1 LGAGAGNFA
10 VGGIAMTK
18 PNTRFMRRAAR
29 SFRVVAGGRPFELR
43 KLALVA
49 LVLAGVG
56 VCSLAESQKFYEQ
69 GSAPSFTATQA
80 DRGKAAYNNA
90 CATCHGTNLND
101 GAFGPALKGESFQ
114 KKWGAQSPPV
124 LFSYMIQKMPP
135 ADPGR
140 LGGQTYADLE
150 AYIFQANGLQ
160 PGATELT
167 VAELGGASSQGAQ
180 AAQGF
185 QGDVRA
191 TVANRDAT
199 YKAVMARRAAELEK
213 ITPVTDSV
221 LQHPPAADW
230 LMWRRT
236 YSGLGFSPLER
247 IKKENVNNLRLV
259 WSRALPLSA
268 DEITPLVHDGVVFIE
283 SGNTVEALDGAKGDL
298 LWQYVRP
305 LGGELISGRESTM
318 RGIAI
323 YQDKLYA
330 PTADGH
336 MIALNV
342 KTGKLVWDHQV
353 VVPLTGA
360 YAHSN
365 HDFRLDGAPIVA
377 RGKVTIGVSLGITNP
392 RGGCFIVGLDAQ
404 TGDEVWRFNTIARPG
419 QPGGDSWNGAPVEQ
433 RFGASVWT
441 GGSYDPKLNLVYF
454 GTGNTYDAG
463 TLLQAH
469 PQKGTSNDAL
479 YTESTVA
486 LDPDTGKLVWYYQHM
501 NRDVW
506 DLDWAF
512 EQLLITLPVRGKPT
526 DLVVSG
532 GKMALFD
539 AVDRASGGYEFSKDL
554 GLQTL
559 VSAIDPRTG
568 KKIINPK
575 FEPAANKTDF
585 ICPDANGARNW
596 PATSYDPETHILY
609 VPLAE
614 SCMDY
619 TWVPRDPAQTA
630 AGGLDIRYVLRLRPD
645 SDGKMGRIE
654 AVNLETQNIVWT
666 IRQRAPIASAMLS
679 TAGGIVFSGSQDRE
693 FTAYD
698 SETGKALWEV
708 GLNATPS
715 SYPITYGVD
724 GKQYVAVVSGGGGPL
739 DASGSSLA
747 PEFDNPAG
755 GTTLWI
761 FKLPDAG
768 DAPRQYV
775 PGHISRGKEGPARG
789 RNLGAE
795 LFENGHLPISSL
807 RSSSPSIGS
816 TPRKSEIGR
825 LKKKARGRRT
835 EGAGL
840 RVFFIGPTGFCK
852 WLPGED
858 SNLEHFG

>member
-1 LGAGAGNFA
+1 MTKTHTFFMRATARVFRIVAGRSAFSWQKPAVAAFILAGAGVSA
-10 VGGIAMTK
+10 
-18 PNTRFMRRAAR
+18 
-29 SFRVVAGGRPFELR
+29 
-43 KLALVA
+43 LAQ
-49 LVLAGVG
+49 
-56 VCSLAESQKFYEQ
+56 SEKFYEQ
-69 GSAPSFTATQA
+69 SPVPNFTASQA
-80 DRGKAAYNNA
+80 ERGKAAYNSA
-90 CATCHGTNLND
+90 CATCHGTNLDD
-101 GAFGPALKGESFQ
+101 GAFGPTLKGASFQ
-114 KKWGAQSPPV
+114 KKWGAQSPSA

-140 LGGQTYADLE
+140 LGGQTSADVE
-150 AYIFQANGLQ
+150 AYILQANGLK
-160 PGATELT
+160 PGATELN
-167 VAELGGASSQGAQ
+167 AAQLGGASAGGAKGAQ
-180 AAQGF
+180 AF

-191 TVANRDAT
+191 AVGNHDAT
-199 YKAVMARRAAELEK
+199 YKASMAHRAAELEK
-213 ITPVTDSV
+213 IAPVTDSV
-221 LQHPPAADW
+221 LQHPSGADW

-236 YSGLGFSPLER
+236 YSGLGFSPLAG
-247 IKKENVNNLRLV
+247 IKKANINNLRLA

-268 DEITPLVHDGVVFIE
+268 DEITPLVHDDVLFLE

-305 LGGELISGRESTM
+305 LGDELIGGRESTM
-318 RGIAI
+318 RGMAI

-353 VVPLTGA
+353 VVPLTGV

-365 HDFRLDGAPIVA
+365 HDFRLDGAPIAV
-377 RGKVTIGVSLGITNP
+377 RGKVIIGVGLGITDP
-392 RGGCFIVGLDAQ
+392 SGGCFIVGLDAQ

-454 GTGNTYDAG
+454 GTGNTYDVG
-463 TLLQAH
+463 TLLQPH
-469 PQKGTSNDAL
+469 PQKGASNDAL

-512 EQLLITLPVRGKPT
+512 EQLLITLPVHGKPA

-532 GKMALFD
+532 GKMAVFD
-539 AVDRASGGYEFSKDL
+539 AVDRASGTYEFSKDL

-559 VSAIDPRTG
+559 VTAIDPKTG
-568 KKIINPK
+568 KKIIDPK
-575 FEPAANKTDF
+575 LEPAANKTDF
-585 ICPDANGARNW
+585 ICPDATGARNW

-609 VPLAE
+609 VPLTE

-619 TWVPRDPAQTA
+619 TWVPGTPAQTA
-630 AGGLDIRYVLRLRPD
+630 AGGLDIRYELRLRPE
-645 SDGKMGRIE
+645 SDGKMGRVE
-654 AVNLETQNIVWT
+654 AVNLETKKVVWMD
-666 IRQRAPIASAMLS
+666 RQRAPIASAMLA
-679 TAGGIVFSGSQDRE
+679 TAGGIVFAGSQNRE

-698 SETGKALWEV
+698 SATGKALWHV

-715 SYPITYGVD
+715 SSPITYNAG

-747 PEFDNPAG
+747 PEFDDPAG

-761 FKLPDAG
+761 FKLPDAA
-768 DAPRQYV
+768 DAAPQ
-775 PGHISRGKEGPARG
+775 
-789 RNLGAE
+789 
-795 LFENGHLPISSL
+795 
-807 RSSSPSIGS
+807 
-816 TPRKSEIGR
+816 
-825 LKKKARGRRT
+825 
-835 EGAGL
+835 
-840 RVFFIGPTGFCK
+840 
-852 WLPGED
+852 
-858 SNLEHFG
+858 

>member
-1 LGAGAGNFA
+1 MRTAVRAQGIVEGRGAFGWRKVAAAFILG
-10 VGGIAMTK
+10 
-18 PNTRFMRRAAR
+18 
-29 SFRVVAGGRPFELR
+29 
-43 KLALVA
+43 
-49 LVLAGVG
+49 GVG
-56 VCSLAESQKFYEQ
+56 ICALAQSQKFFEQ
-69 GSAPSFTATQA
+69 GPAPSFTASQA
-80 DRGKAAYNNA
+80 ERGKAAYNSA
-90 CATCHGTNLND
+90 CATCHGTNLDD
-101 GAFGPALKGESFQ
+101 GAFGPALKGALFQ
-114 KKWGAQSPPV
+114 KKWGAQSPAA
-124 LFSYMIQKMPP
+124 LFAYMIQKMPP

-140 LGGQTYADLE
+140 LGGQTTADVE
-150 AYIFQANGLQ
+150 AYILQASGVE

-167 VAELGGASSQGAQ
+167 AAQLGGVSAGGAQ
-180 AAQGF
+180 AAQAF

-191 TVANRDAT
+191 ATGNHDAT
-199 YKAVMARRAAELEK
+199 YKAVMASRAAELEK

-221 LQHPPAADW
+221 LQHPSDADW

-236 YSGLGFSPLER
+236 YSGLGFSPLAE
-247 IKKENVNNLRLV
+247 IKKPNVGDLRLA

-268 DEITPLVHDGVVFIE
+268 DEITPLVHDGVLFLE

-305 LGGELISGRESTM
+305 LGDELIAGRESTM

-353 VVPLTGA
+353 VVPLTGV

-365 HDFRLDGAPIVA
+365 HDFRLDGEPIVVH
-377 RGKVTIGVSLGITNP
+377 GKVIMGVSLGITNP
-392 RGGCFIVGLDAQ
+392 SGGCYIVGLDAQ

-433 RFGASVWT
+433 RFGASIWT

-454 GTGNTYDAG
+454 GTGNTYDIG
-463 TLLQAH
+463 TLLQPH
-469 PQKGTSNDAL
+469 PQKGESNDAL

-486 LDPDTGKLVWYYQHM
+486 LNPDSGKLVWYYQHM

-512 EQLLITLPVRGKPT
+512 EQLLITLPVGGRPT

-539 AVDRASGGYEFSKDL
+539 AVNRANGTYEFSKDL
-554 GLQTL
+554 GMQTL
-559 VSAIDPRTG
+559 VTAIDPKTG
-568 KKIINPK
+568 KKIIDPK
-575 FEPAANKTDF
+575 LEPAANKTDI
-585 ICPDANGARNW
+585 ICPDATGARNW
-596 PATSYDPETHILY
+596 PATSYDPGTHILY

-619 TWVPRDPAQTA
+619 TWVPRDLAQTA
-630 AGGLDIRYVLRLRPD
+630 GGGLDIRYELRLRPD
-645 SDGKMGRIE
+645 NDGKMGRIE
-654 AVNLETQNIVWT
+654 AVNLETKKVVWT
-666 IRQRAPIASAMLS
+666 DRQRAPIASAMLA
-679 TAGGIVFSGSQDRE
+679 TAGGIVFAGSQNRE

-698 SETGKALWEV
+698 STTGKALWEA
-708 GLNATPS
+708 GLNAAPS
-715 SYPITYGVD
+715 SSPITYAAG

-747 PEFDNPAG
+747 PEFDNPSG

-761 FKLPDAG
+761 FKLPDTTAG
-768 DAPRQYV
+768 RA
-775 PGHISRGKEGPARG
+775 AG
-789 RNLGAE
+789 R
-795 LFENGHLPISSL
+795 
-807 RSSSPSIGS
+807 
-816 TPRKSEIGR
+816 
-825 LKKKARGRRT
+825 
-835 EGAGL
+835 
-840 RVFFIGPTGFCK
+840 
-852 WLPGED
+852 
-858 SNLEHFG
+858 

>member
-1 LGAGAGNFA
+1 MIPPERISACGSKLRALPSAA
-10 VGGIAMTK
+10 SQMAKTK
-18 PNTRFMRRAAR
+18 TPLIRLAAR
-29 SFRVVAGGRPFELR
+29 MVAGHHPFGLR
-43 KLALVA
+43 KPALVT
-49 LVLAGVG
+49 LIFAGVG
-56 VCSLAESQKFYEQ
+56 VCSLAQSQKFYEP
-69 GSAPSFTATQA
+69 GPAPSFTTSQTE
-80 DRGKAAYNNA
+80 RGKVAYNNA
-90 CATCHGTNLND
+90 CASCHGTNLDD
-101 GAFGPALKGESFQ
+101 GAFGPALKGASFQ
-114 KKWGAQSPPV
+114 QKWGAQSPGA
-124 LFSYMIQKMPP
+124 LFSYMTQKMPP

-140 LGGQTYADLE
+140 LGSQTYADLE
-150 AYIFQANGLQ
+150 AYIFLANGLQ

-167 VAELGGASSQGAQ
+167 AAELGGASAQGAQ

-185 QGDVRA
+185 QGEVRA

-199 YKAVMARRAAELEK
+199 YNAVMARRAAELER
-213 ITPVTDSV
+213 IAPVTDSV
-221 LQHPPAADW
+221 LQHPPDADW

-236 YSGLGFSPLER
+236 YSDLGFSPLEQ
-247 IKKENVNNLRLV
+247 IKKANVNDLRLA

-305 LGGELISGRESTM
+305 LGDQLVSGRESAM

-336 MIALNV
+336 VIALHV

-353 VVPLTGA
+353 VVPLTGV

-365 HDFRLDGAPIVA
+365 RDFRLDGAPIVA
-377 RGKVTIGVSLGITNP
+377 RGKVMIGVSLGIMNP

-419 QPGGDSWNGAPVEQ
+419 EPGGDSWNGAPVDQ

-463 TLLQAH
+463 TLLQPH
-469 PQKGTSNDAL
+469 PQQGASNDAL

-539 AVDRASGGYEFSKDL
+539 AVDRANGTYEFSKDL
-554 GLQTL
+554 GLQNL
-559 VSAIDPRTG
+559 VAAIDPKTG
-568 KKIINPK
+568 KKVINPK

-596 PATSYDPETHILY
+596 PATSYDPGTHILY

-619 TWVPRDPAQTA
+619 TWVPRDPAQTT
-630 AGGLDIRYVLRLRPD
+630 AGGLDIRYNLRLRPA
-645 SDGKMGRIE
+645 SDGKMGRMD
-654 AVNLETQNIVWT
+654 AVNLETKKVVWMD
-666 IRQRAPIASAMLS
+666 RQRAPLASAMLA
-679 TAGGIVFSGSQDRE
+679 TAGGLLFSGSQNRQ

-698 SETGKALWEV
+698 AATGKALWEV

-715 SYPITYGVD
+715 SYPVTYAVD
-724 GKQYVAVVSGGGGPL
+724 GKQCVAVVSGGGGPL

-761 FKLPDAG
+761 FKLPDAT
-768 DAPRQYV
+768 DLAPQ
-775 PGHISRGKEGPARG
+775 
-789 RNLGAE
+789 
-795 LFENGHLPISSL
+795 
-807 RSSSPSIGS
+807 
-816 TPRKSEIGR
+816 
-825 LKKKARGRRT
+825 
-835 EGAGL
+835 
-840 RVFFIGPTGFCK
+840 
-852 WLPGED
+852 
-858 SNLEHFG
+858 

>member
-1 LGAGAGNFA
+1 
-10 VGGIAMTK
+10 MTK
-18 PNTRFMRRAAR
+18 ASTLSTPLAAHV
-29 SFRVVAGGRPFELR
+29 FRMVAGHRLFRLPRSAMAAFIF
-43 KLALVA
+43 
-49 LVLAGVG
+49 AGVG
-56 VCSLAESQKFYEQ
+56 VCSLAQSQKFYEP
-69 GSAPSFTATQA
+69 GSVPSFTASQA
-80 DRGKAAYNNA
+80 ERGKTAYDNT
-90 CATCHGTNLND
+90 CAMCHGTNLDD
-101 GAFGPALKGESFQ
+101 GEFGTALKGASFE
-114 KKWGAQSPPV
+114 KKWGAQSPGA
-124 LFSYMIQKMPP
+124 LFSYMTQKMPP

-140 LGGQTYADLE
+140 LGSQTYADLE
-150 AYIFQANGLQ
+150 AYILQANGLE

-167 VAELGGASSQGAQ
+167 AAELGRATAQGSQ

-199 YKAVMARRAAELEK
+199 YNAVMSRRAAELER
-213 ITPVTDSV
+213 ITLVTDSV
-221 LQHPPAADW
+221 LEHPSDADW
-230 LMWRRT
+230 LIWRRT

-247 IKKENVNNLRLV
+247 IKKANVTDLRLA

-283 SGNTVEALDGAKGDL
+283 SGNTVEALDGANGDL

-305 LGGELISGRESTM
+305 LGDELLRGRESTM
-318 RGIAI
+318 RGISI

-353 VVPLTGA
+353 VVPLTGV

-377 RGKVTIGVSLGITNP
+377 RGKVMIGVSLGITNP
-392 RGGCFIVGLDAQ
+392 SGGCFIVGLDAQ

-419 QPGGDSWNGAPVEQ
+419 QPGGDSWNGASVDE

-463 TLLQAH
+463 TLLQPH
-469 PQKGTSNDAL
+469 PQNGGSNDGL

-486 LDPDTGKLVWYYQHM
+486 LDPDTGKLNWYYQHM
-501 NRDVW
+501 SRDVW

-539 AVDRASGGYEFSKDL
+539 AVDRANGTYEFSKDL

-559 VSAIDPRTG
+559 VTAIDPKTG
-568 KKIINPK
+568 KKTINPK

-609 VPLAE
+609 VPLSE

-630 AGGLDIRYVLRLRPD
+630 AGGLDIRYDLRLRPD
-645 SDGKMGRIE
+645 SDGKMGRVE
-654 AVNLETQNIVWT
+654 AVNLETKKVVWMD
-666 IRQRAPIASAMLS
+666 RQRAPIASAMLA
-679 TAGGIVFSGSQDRE
+679 TAGGLVFSGAQNRQ

-698 SETGKALWEV
+698 ATTGKALWAV

-715 SYPITYGVD
+715 SYPITYGVE

-747 PEFDNPAG
+747 PEIDDPAG

-761 FKLPDAG
+761 FKLSDAG
-768 DAPRQYV
+768 DAAQR
-775 PGHISRGKEGPARG
+775 
-789 RNLGAE
+789 
-795 LFENGHLPISSL
+795 
-807 RSSSPSIGS
+807 
-816 TPRKSEIGR
+816 
-825 LKKKARGRRT
+825 
-835 EGAGL
+835 
-840 RVFFIGPTGFCK
+840 
-852 WLPGED
+852 
-858 SNLEHFG
+858 